1 MKRGPESDA
10 ALHYVFN
17 ISSVTIDN
25 DVERVFITH
34 VTVMDSSKNL
44 CNTLHLH
51 HNRVQLLGSKSKKN
65 LNSFWTIA
73 YKALNTVSYEVDL
86 SVVLD

>member
-10 ALHYVFN
+10 ALRYVFN

-34 VTVMDSSKNL
+34 DTVMDSSKN
-44 CNTLHLH
+44 
-51 HNRVQLLGSKSKKN
+51 
-65 LNSFWTIA
+65 
-73 YKALNTVSYEVDL
+73 
-86 SVVLD
+86 